1 MNPEASRDDTST
13 QGGKEETLVP
23 RVYQMEMVELAK
35 NSNTVAY
42 LDTGS
47 GKTFIAVCLL
57 RHRLDAYRIAASEMG
72 GTFSR
77 DTSNSRGR
85 TEKRWMAAFLAPQV
99 ALVEQQ
105 AVVLARH
112 LPARV
117 RKFTGVDIDRWTTAS
132 YVPNWRRA
140 LEDLDVLV
148 ATPQVLFDM
157 LCRGVLEAG
166 IAAFDL
172 LVFDEAHHCK
182 GGHPFNKIMSLYRE
196 LDKSRSRPLV
206 FGMSAAP
213 AAGGGKAT
221 SARVLTS
228 LAQLQANMEARVV
241 TVADRTELEAV
252 VPQPEMEVVRF
263 APENS
268 YEKQKK
274 LKESIE
280 QATERLQEAMA
291 GVE

>member
-1 MNPEASRDDTST
+1 
-13 QGGKEETLVP
+13 
-23 RVYQMEMVELAK
+23 VYQLEIVELAK
-35 NSNTVAY
+35 NSNIVAY

-57 RHRLDAYRIAASEMG
+57 RHRLDAYRVAWEKGPSPDLTA
-72 GTFSR
+72 
-77 DTSNSRGR
+77 NSRGTTR
-85 TEKRWMAAFLAPQV
+85 KRWMAAFLAPQV

-105 AVVLARH
+105 AAVLARH
-112 LPARV
+112 LPVRV
-117 RKFTGVDIDRWTTAS
+117 GKFTGADIERWSTTT

-148 ATPQVLFDM
+148 ATPQILFDM

-166 IAAFDL
+166 IAAFDV

-196 LDKSRSRPLV
+196 LDKSQPRPLV

-221 SARVLTS
+221 SSRVLTS
-228 LAQLQANMEARVV
+228 LAQLQANMDARVV

-252 VPQPEMEVVRF
+252 VPQPRMEVVRF
-263 APENS
+263 PPGSS
-268 YEKQKK
+268 YQKQQI
-274 LKESIE
+274 LKESIDR
-280 QATERLQEAMA
+280 ATERLQEAMA
-291 GVE
+291 QVE